1 MACWS
6 SKWVPKTY
14 CKALKL
20 LNYYKDFWCK
30 ENNFGGQLCN
40 FWFISGLNLYNTIYF
55 SFFLFFFFLFFFF
68 FSPSPGYC
76 LRPSLSLS
84 RSLSLSP
91 FYFQKFSKIS
101 NGHNFFIR
109 RPINACLVPLER
121 SRREEQFEQW
131 FAAGNCPNSP
141 ESRRR
146 RRPQPRRRR
155 PSPPAFIFEN
165 FWGFL

>member
-1 MACWS
+1 MQFLVYFWS
-6 SKWVPKTY
+6 K
-14 CKALKL
+14 
-20 LNYYKDFWCK
+20 
-30 ENNFGGQLCN
+30 
-40 FWFISGLNLYNTIYF
+40 FIQHNL
-55 SFFLFFFFLFFFF
+55 FFLFSFLFLFLFLF
-68 FSPSPGYC
+68 LFPFPWLLSSS
-76 LRPSLSLS
+76 LTLSLT
-84 RSLSLSP
+84 LSLSP

-141 ESRRR
+141 ESHRR
-146 RRPQPRRRR
+146 RRPPPRRRR

-165 FWGFL
+165 F